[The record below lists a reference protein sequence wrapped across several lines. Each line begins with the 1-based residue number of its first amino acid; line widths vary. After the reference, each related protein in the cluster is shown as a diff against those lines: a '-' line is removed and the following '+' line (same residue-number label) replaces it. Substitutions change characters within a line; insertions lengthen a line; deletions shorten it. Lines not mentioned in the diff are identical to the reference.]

1 MAQAQPAGNGFWHK
15 LAQVKSSPQLPA
27 FGDCNPFCDRKKLKG
42 LVPAFLEAYR
52 AKPLRKN
59 LCGCLLN
66 HCMINFMIASLSNAT
81 FIVENGVDAGMSG
94 YMYRKA
100 QPAAE
105 IWHIDPAPE
114 ACDASVKRWIN
125 PSKAHYLTGKD
136 FVDFFDV
143 NWEQAGVDKKRSL
156 VLFDTHLP
164 DFFNIIKAVSR
175 GFSTFVVDDNY
186 PTVDPGTMGGLSL
199 KTVMGAG
206 GDKQKQII
214 RALDWYYEMPPLI
227 NPLLVPRKLAKKYPR
242 IFTVHRFNTS
252 KRFGF
257 ELAFNQCTKGRHCQ
271 FVIDAE
277 DLRAGV
283 TQAPL
288 LDLFDPADAELFE
301 KIADSGIV
309 REYEWW
315 AYNHMAVLGTNQ
327 R

>member
-1 MAQAQPAGNGFWHK
+1 
-15 LAQVKSSPQLPA
+15 
-27 FGDCNPFCDRKKLKG
+27 
-42 LVPAFLEAYR
+42 
-52 AKPLRKN
+52 
-59 LCGCLLN
+59 
-66 HCMINFMIASLSNAT
+66 
-81 FIVENGVDAGMSG
+81 
-94 YMYRKA
+94 
-100 QPAAE
+100 
-105 IWHIDPAPE
+105 
-114 ACDASVKRWIN
+114 
-125 PSKAHYLTGKD
+125 
-136 FVDFFDV
+136 
-143 NWEQAGVDKKRSL
+143 
-156 VLFDTHLP
+156 
-164 DFFNIIKAVSR
+164 
-175 GFSTFVVDDNY
+175 
-186 PTVDPGTMGGLSL
+186 
-199 KTVMGAG
+199 
-206 GDKQKQII
+206 
-214 RALDWYYEMPPLI
+214 MPPLI

-288 LDLFDPADAELFE
+288 LDLYDPADAELFE